1 MSPTLPRGHDGLLCD
16 LDGVVYAGGGAVP
29 GAVETL
35 TALAERGVPVG
46 FVTNNASRAP
56 ESVAEHLRSLGVP
69 ARPEQVFGSAPAGV
83 DLLEET
89 LGARTGRVLVVGS
102 DYLRQ
107 VVRDRGFE
115 VVATAQDRPDAVIQG
130 FDPGVGWAE
139 LAQAAYAVNAGAAWV
154 ATNLDASIPRAE
166 GIAPGNGALVGAVGQ
181 ATGTAPAAAGKPEPL
196 LFRTAARALGLT
208 RPLVVG
214 DRLDTDIRGGNA
226 AGFDT
231 VLVLTGIDTRESAGA
246 APEADRPTWIVEDL
260 PALLAE
266 PDGQAGTADGR
277 RG

>member
-1 MSPTLPRGHDGLLCD
+1 MSPTFHRGHDALLCD

-29 GAVETL
+29 GAVE
-35 TALAERGVPVG
+35 ALATLRERGVPVG

-56 ESVAEHLRSLGVP
+56 ASVAEHLRSLGV
-69 ARPEQVFGSAPAGV
+69 AADADEVFGSAPAGV
-83 DLLEET
+83 DLLEQT
-89 LGARTGRVLVVGS
+89 LGAREGRVLVVGS
-102 DYLRQ
+102 AYLRE
-107 VVRDRGFE
+107 VVRERGYT
-115 VVATAQDRPDAVIQG
+115 VVSSAGDRPHAVIQG
-130 FDPGVGWAE
+130 FDPGVAWPD

-166 GIAPGNGALVGAVGQ
+166 GVAPGNGALVAAVGQ
-181 ATGTAPAAAGKPEPL
+181 ATGTTPAAAGKPQPQ
-196 LFRTAARALGLT
+196 LFRTAARALGAV

-231 VLVLTGIDTRESAGA
+231 VLVLTGIDSRASAAA
-246 APEADRPTWIVEDL
+246 APPADRPTWVLDDL
-260 PALLAE
+260 PALVSDA
-266 PDGQAGTADGR
+266 P

>member
-83 DLLEET
+83 DLLED
-89 LGARTGRVLVVGS
+89 LSAHL
-102 DYLRQ
+102 
-107 VVRDRGFE
+107 
-115 VVATAQDRPDAVIQG
+115 
-130 FDPGVGWAE
+130 DP
-139 LAQAAYAVNAGAAWV
+139 
-154 ATNLDASIPRAE
+154 TD
-166 GIAPGNGALVGAVGQ
+166 
-181 ATGTAPAAAGKPEPL
+181 
-196 LFRTAARALGLT
+196 ARALAAAPQPD
-208 RPLVVG
+208 RPWQP
-214 DRLDTDIRGGNA
+214 DRHRAPVPNA
-226 AGFDT
+226 A
-231 VLVLTGIDTRESAGA
+231 ESAQ
-246 APEADRPTWIVEDL
+246 E
-260 PALLAE
+260 
-266 PDGQAGTADGR
+266 

>member
-1 MSPTLPRGHDGLLCD
+1 MSPTVHRGHDGLLCD

-46 FVTNNASRAP
+46 FVTNNASRAA

-69 ARPEQVFGSAPAGV
+69 ARAEQVFGSAPAGV

-89 LGARTGRVLVVGS
+89 LGTGSGRVLVVGS

-107 VVRDRGFE
+107 VVRERGYE
-115 VVATAQDRPDAVIQG
+115 VVDSAQDRPDAVIQG
-130 FDPGVGWAE
+130 FDPGVGWAD
-139 LAQAAYAVNAGAAWV
+139 LAQAAYAVNAGAVWV

-166 GIAPGNGALVGAVGQ
+166 GIAPGNGALVGAVGR
-181 ATGTAPAAAGKPEPL
+181 ATGTAPVAAGKPEPQ
-196 LFRTAARALGLT
+196 LFRSAARALGLE

-231 VLVLTGIDTRESAGA
+231 VLVLTGIDTREGADA
-246 APEADRPTWIVEDL
+246 APVADRPTWVLDDL
-260 PALLAE
+260 PALLAADE
-266 PDGQAGTADGR
+266 GAGADADGP